1 MDSVVKKYTQ
11 ILEPNIVLIFWNH
24 MKMLYVSKISSSVI
38 KISTEKLLLTS
49 QKIFSHIR
57 IE

>member
-24 MKMLYVSKISSSVI
+24 MKMLYVSKISSI
-38 KISTEKLLLTS
+38 INISTEKLLVKKYS
-49 QKIFSHIR
+49 VI
-57 IE
+57 

>member
-11 ILEPNIVLIFWNH
+11 ILEPNIVLIIWNH
-24 MKMLYVSKISSSVI
+24 MKMLYVSKISSI
-38 KISTEKLLLTS
+38 INISTEKLLLAS
-49 QKIFSHIR
+49 QKIFGHIR

>member
-24 MKMLYVSKISSSVI
+24 MKMLYVSKISSI
-38 KISTEKLLLTS
+38 INISTEKLLLAS
-49 QKIFSHIR
+49 QKIFGHIR